1 MRFLFIIQGEGR
13 GHMTQ
18 AIALA
23 QLLDKMGHQL
33 SAVCIGT
40 SIRRS
45 IPDFVKNAFT
55 VPLHQF
61 ESPNFITD
69 KKQKGIKIGK
79 TITNN
84 LVKTKDFI
92 SSMEKIHALVTEH
105 EPDIILNFYDILGGL
120 YNFLYR
126 PKGQF
131 WVIGH
136 QYLSE
141 HRSFVFAKGFRIQKY
156 LFNLNTQVTALG
168 ANKKLALSF
177 RPLEDEQKKKIV
189 VLPPL
194 LREDL
199 KNLATQ
205 DGDFYLTYMVNHG
218 YSEEVMNFA
227 QRNPEIKIEA
237 FWDKKEAGKEFKAL
251 DNLTFHQVDDRLF
264 LEKMATCKGLVSTA
278 GFESICEAMYLGKPV
293 MFIPVQGQYEQL
305 CNALDAEISGAGVQ
319 HTHFDFKYFDG
330 ILETRNFGTDQAK
343 NWIDSFPFIFQ
354 RQIEQSYGTRFN
366 SAYWEQTI
374 TSSVPNS

>member
-1 MRFLFIIQGEGR
+1 MNFLFIIQGEGR

-23 QLLDKMGHQL
+23 QVLNTMGHQV

-40 SIRRS
+40 SKRRA

-55 VPLHQF
+55 IPIHQF
-61 ESPNFITD
+61 ESPNFYTD
-69 KKQKGIKIGK
+69 KKHKGIKIGK

-84 LVKTKDFI
+84 LIKSKDFI
-92 SSMEKIHALVTEH
+92 KSLEKIHALVSEYD
-105 EPDIILNFYDILGGL
+105 PDIILNFYDILGGL
-120 YNFLYR
+120 YNLLYR

-141 HRSFVFAKGFRIQKY
+141 HRSFVFAKGFRLEKY
-156 LFNLNTQVTALG
+156 LFKLNNQITALG
-168 ANKKLALSF
+168 ADKKLALSF
-177 RPLEDEQKKKIV
+177 RPLEDEPKKKIV

-194 LREDL
+194 LRKDL
-199 KNLATQ
+199 KNLTRQ
-205 DGDFYLTYMVNHG
+205 QGDFYLTYMVNHG

-227 QRNPEIKIEA
+227 KRNPKIKIEA

-293 MFIPVQGQYEQL
+293 MFIPVQGQYDQL

-319 HTHFDFKYFDG
+319 HTSFDFKYFDR
-330 ILETRNFGTDQAK
+330 ILESRNFGTDQAK
-343 NWIDSFPFIFQ
+343 IWTDSFPFIFQ
-354 RQIEQSYGTRFN
+354 RQIEESYVTRLDL
-366 SAYWEQTI
+366 AYGEQTI
-374 TSSVPNS
+374 PTSVSNS

>member
-33 SAVCIGT
+33 CAVCIGT
-40 SIRRS
+40 SERRS
-45 IPDFVKNAFT
+45 IPDFVKNSFE
-55 VPLHQF
+55 VPIHQF

-79 TITNN
+79 TITHN
-84 LVKTKDFI
+84 LVKGKVFI
-92 SSMEKIHALVTEH
+92 KSLKKIHALVNEH
-105 EPDIILNFYDILGGL
+105 DPDIILNFYDILGGL

-126 PKGQF
+126 PKVQF

-141 HRSFVFAKGFRIQKY
+141 HRSFEFVEGYHVQKHLFKFNTRI
-156 LFNLNTQVTALG
+156 TALG
-168 ANKKLALSF
+168 ADKKLALSF
-177 RPLEDEQKKKIV
+177 RPLENDPKNKIS

-194 LREDL
+194 LRKDL
-199 KNLATQ
+199 RNLKPQ
-205 DGDFYLTYMVNHG
+205 EGDFFLTYMVNHG
-218 YSEEVMNFA
+218 YGEEVTEFA
-227 QRNPEIKIEA
+227 KRNPEIKIEA
-237 FWDKKEAGKEFKAL
+237 FWDKKGTDKEFKVL
-251 DNLTFHQVDDRLF
+251 HNLTFHQVNDRLF
-264 LEKMATCKGLVSTA
+264 LEKMASCKGLVSTA

-305 CNALDAEISGAGVQ
+305 CNALDAKMSGAGIQ
-319 HTHFDFKYFDG
+319 HSQFDFKYFDQ
-330 ILETRNFGTDQAK
+330 ILKSKSFETKHAK
-343 NWIDSFPFIFQ
+343 NWTDSFSLIFQ
-354 RQIEQSYGTRFN
+354 RQIEESSGTRLNTLYFG
-366 SAYWEQTI
+366 QTI
-374 TSSVPNS
+374 SPSISPS